1 MIIAII
7 KFMIY
12 SILIVL
18 ISKYVLVRILRKLSE
33 NLNLKPHTIG
43 NITGIATS
51 VPEFLTV
58 SISSFKGLM
67 GTSIYNI
74 FSSNL
79 INLLQYII
87 SVILTKNY
95 KEIKNKGILYNIILV
110 IITIVIPLILISL
123 KIELS
128 IYIVPIFLF
137 LYFAFL
143 YISNRI
149 HKKFLKLQDK
159 EIENQEGIQE
169 KEERKTNKKTYVYII
184 YLIIISIMYIVYLCV
199 IEHASIYRYII
210 YLILTSVSLY
220 LIGNELGNTLEQLA
234 KIFKISE
241 SVLGFLLGFITSM
254 PELITFFESQKHY
267 KEQKENKI
275 LGVIEATNNLLTS
288 NMLNLFVIQNIG
300 IIIFFIIRYSL

>member
-7 KFMIY
+7 KFIIY
-12 SILIVL
+12 STLIVL
-18 ISKYVLVRILRKLSE
+18 ISKYILVRILRKLSE

-67 GTSIYNI
+67 GTCIYNI

-110 IITIVIPLILISL
+110 IITIVIPLILITL

-137 LYFAFL
+137 LYFAFW

-169 KEERKTNKKTYVYII
+169 KEERKTNKKTYV
-184 YLIIISIMYIVYLCV
+184 
-199 IEHASIYRYII
+199 YII

-275 LGVIEATNNLLTS
+275 LGIIEATNNLLTS

>member
-67 GTSIYNI
+67 GTGIYNI

-169 KEERKTNKKTYVYII
+169 NEERKTNKKTYV
-184 YLIIISIMYIVYLCV
+184 
-199 IEHASIYRYII
+199 YII

-288 NMLNLFVIQNIG
+288 NMLNLFIIQNIG

>member
-7 KFMIY
+7 KFIIY
-12 SILIVL
+12 STLIVL
-18 ISKYVLVRILRKLSE
+18 ISKYILVRILRKLSE

-67 GTSIYNI
+67 GTGIYNI

-110 IITIVIPLILISL
+110 IITIVIPLILITL

-137 LYFAFL
+137 LYFAFW

-169 KEERKTNKKTYVYII
+169 KEERKTNKKTYVY
-184 YLIIISIMYIVYLCV
+184 V
-199 IEHASIYRYII
+199 I

>member
-12 SILIVL
+12 STLIVL

-95 KEIKNKGILYNIILV
+95 KEIKNKGILYNIILA
-110 IITIVIPLILISL
+110 IITIIIPLILITL

-128 IYIVPIFLF
+128 IYIVPIFLL
-137 LYFAFL
+137 LYFVFW

-149 HKKFLKLQDK
+149 YKKFLQLQDK
-159 EIENQEGIQE
+159 EIENQEEIKE
-169 KEERKTNKKTYVYII
+169 KEERKTNQKTYV
-184 YLIIISIMYIVYLCV
+184 
-199 IEHASIYRYII
+199 YII

-220 LIGNELGNTLEQLA
+220 LIGNELGNNLEQLA
-234 KIFKISE
+234 KIFKVSE
-241 SVLGFLLGFITSM
+241 SILGFLLGFITSM

>member
-7 KFMIY
+7 KFIIY
-12 SILIVL
+12 SSLIVL
-18 ISKYVLVRILRKLSE
+18 ISKYILVRILRKLSE

-67 GTSIYNI
+67 GTGIYNI

-110 IITIVIPLILISL
+110 IITIVIPLILITL

-137 LYFAFL
+137 LYFAFW

-169 KEERKTNKKTYVYII
+169 KEERKTNKKTYV
-184 YLIIISIMYIVYLCV
+184 
-199 IEHASIYRYII
+199 YII

>member
-7 KFMIY
+7 KFIIY

-67 GTSIYNI
+67 GTGIYNI

-184 YLIIISIMYIVYLCV
+184 YLI
-199 IEHASIYRYII
+199 
-210 YLILTSVSLY
+210 LTSVSLY

>member
-1 MIIAII
+1 MSIEII
-7 KFMIY
+7 KFVIY
-12 SILIVL
+12 SIVIVV
-18 ISKYVLVRILRKLSE
+18 ISKYILVKVLRKLSE

-67 GTSIYNI
+67 GASIYNI

-79 INLLQYII
+79 INLLQYSI

-110 IITIVIPLILISL
+110 IITIIIPVLLISL

-137 LYFAFL
+137 LYFAFW
-143 YISNRI
+143 YTSNRI

-159 EIENQEGIQE
+159 EIENQEEIKE
-169 KEERKTNKKTYVYII
+169 KEERKTNQKTYVYI
-184 YLIIISIMYIVYLCV
+184 V
-199 IEHASIYRYII
+199 

-241 SVLGFLLGFITSM
+241 NILGILLGFITSM

-267 KEQKENKI
+267 KEQKENKL

-288 NMLNLFVIQNIG
+288 NMLNLFIIQNIG
-300 IIIFFIIRYSL
+300 IIIFFIIRYPL

>member
-7 KFMIY
+7 KFIIY
-12 SILIVL
+12 STLIVL
-18 ISKYVLVRILRKLSE
+18 ISKYILVRILRKLSE

-67 GTSIYNI
+67 GTGIYNI

-110 IITIVIPLILISL
+110 IITIVIPLILVSL

-169 KEERKTNKKTYVYII
+169 KEERKTNKKTYV
-184 YLIIISIMYIVYLCV
+184 
-199 IEHASIYRYII
+199 YII

>member
-184 YLIIISIMYIVYLCV
+184 YLI
-199 IEHASIYRYII
+199 
-210 YLILTSVSLY
+210 LTSVSLY

-267 KEQKENKI
+267 KEKEENKL

>member
-95 KEIKNKGILYNIILV
+95 KEIKNKGILYNIILA
-110 IITIVIPLILISL
+110 IITIIIPLILITL

-169 KEERKTNKKTYVYII
+169 KEERKTNKKTYV
-184 YLIIISIMYIVYLCV
+184 
-199 IEHASIYRYII
+199 YII

>member
-1 MIIAII
+1 MSIEII
-7 KFMIY
+7 KFVIY
-12 SILIVL
+12 SIVIVV
-18 ISKYVLVRILRKLSE
+18 ISKYILVKVLRKLSE

-67 GTSIYNI
+67 GASIYNI

-79 INLLQYII
+79 INLLQYSI

-110 IITIVIPLILISL
+110 MITIIIPVLLITL

-128 IYIVPIFLF
+128 IYIVPIFIF
-137 LYFAFL
+137 LYFAFW

-149 HKKFLKLQDK
+149 HKKFLKFQDK
-159 EIENQEGIQE
+159 EIENQEEIKE
-169 KEERKTNKKTYVYII
+169 EEERKTNKKTYVYI
-184 YLIIISIMYIVYLCV
+184 V
-199 IEHASIYRYII
+199 

-241 SVLGFLLGFITSM
+241 NILGILLGFITSM

-267 KEQKENKI
+267 KEQKENKL

-288 NMLNLFVIQNIG
+288 NMLNLFIIQNIG

>member
-7 KFMIY
+7 KFIIY
-12 SILIVL
+12 STLIVL
-18 ISKYVLVRILRKLSE
+18 ISKYILVRILRKLSE

-67 GTSIYNI
+67 GTGIYNI

-110 IITIVIPLILISL
+110 IITIVVPLILISL

-128 IYIVPIFLF
+128 IYIVPVFLF
-137 LYFAFL
+137 LYFAFW

-149 HKKFLKLQDK
+149 HKKFLKFQDK

-169 KEERKTNKKTYVYII
+169 KEERKTNKKTYV
-184 YLIIISIMYIVYLCV
+184 
-199 IEHASIYRYII
+199 YII

-267 KEQKENKI
+267 KEKEENKL

>member
-95 KEIKNKGILYNIILV
+95 KEIKNKGILYDIILV

-169 KEERKTNKKTYVYII
+169 KEERKTNKKTYV
-184 YLIIISIMYIVYLCV
+184 
-199 IEHASIYRYII
+199 YII

>member
-1 MIIAII
+1 MLIEII
-7 KFMIY
+7 KFIIY
-12 SILIVL
+12 SILIVV
-18 ISKYVLVRILRKLSE
+18 ISKYILVKVLRKLSG

-67 GTSIYNI
+67 GASIYNI

-79 INLLQYII
+79 INLLQYSI

-110 IITIVIPLILISL
+110 IITIIIPVLLITL

-128 IYIVPIFLF
+128 IYIVPIFIF
-137 LYFAFL
+137 LYFAFW

-149 HKKFLKLQDK
+149 HKKFLKFQDK
-159 EIENQEGIQE
+159 EIENQEEIKE
-169 KEERKTNKKTYVYII
+169 EEERKTNKKTYVYI
-184 YLIIISIMYIVYLCV
+184 V
-199 IEHASIYRYII
+199 

-241 SVLGFLLGFITSM
+241 NILGILLGFITSM

-267 KEQKENKI
+267 KEQKENKL

-288 NMLNLFVIQNIG
+288 NMLNLFIIQNIG

>member
-1 MIIAII
+1 MLIEII

-12 SILIVL
+12 SILIVG
-18 ISKYVLVRILRKLSE
+18 ISKYILVKVLRKLSE
-33 NLNLKPHTIG
+33 NLNLKPRTIG

-79 INLLQYII
+79 INLLQYSI

-95 KEIKNKGILYNIILV
+95 KEIKNKGILYNIILS
-110 IITIVIPLILISL
+110 IITIIIPLVLITL
-123 KIELS
+123 KIELN
-128 IYIVPIFLF
+128 IYIVLIFLL
-137 LYFAFL
+137 LYFTFW

-149 HKKFLKLQDK
+149 HEKFLKLQDK
-159 EIENQEGIQE
+159 EIEKLEEIKSEG
-169 KEERKTNKKTYVYII
+169 ERKTNKKTY
-184 YLIIISIMYIVYLCV
+184 
-199 IEHASIYRYII
+199 EYII

-220 LIGNELGNTLEQLA
+220 FIGNELGNTLEQLA

-241 SVLGFLLGFITSM
+241 NILGFLLGFITSM
-254 PELITFFESQKHY
+254 PELITFFESQRHY
-267 KEQKENKI
+267 KEQKENNL

-288 NMLNLFVIQNIG
+288 NMLNLFIIQNIG

>member
-1 MIIAII
+1 MLIEII

-12 SILIVL
+12 SILIVV
-18 ISKYVLVRILRKLSE
+18 ISKYILVKVLRKLSE

-51 VPEFLTV
+51 VPEFLIV

-67 GTSIYNI
+67 ETSIYNI

-79 INLLQYII
+79 INLLQYTV

-110 IITIVIPLILISL
+110 IFTIIIPIILITL

-128 IYIVPIFLF
+128 IYIVPIFLL
-137 LYFAFL
+137 LYFAFW

-149 HKKFLKLQDK
+149 HKKFLKLQDDK
-159 EIENQEGIQE
+159 IERREEIKE
-169 KEERKTNKKTYVYII
+169 KEERKTNKKTYVYI
-184 YLIIISIMYIVYLCV
+184 L
-199 IEHASIYRYII
+199 
-210 YLILTSVSLY
+210 YLILTSLSLY
-220 LIGNELGNTLEQLA
+220 LIGNELGKNLEQLTN
-234 KIFKISE
+234 IFEISE
-241 SVLGFLLGFITSM
+241 NILGFLLGFITSM

-267 KEQKENKI
+267 NKQKENQL

-288 NMLNLFVIQNIG
+288 NMLNLFLIQNIG
-300 IIIFFIIRYSL
+300 IIIFFIIKYSV

>member
-12 SILIVL
+12 STLIVL

-95 KEIKNKGILYNIILV
+95 KEIKNKGILYNIILA
-110 IITIVIPLILISL
+110 IITIIIPLILITL

-128 IYIVPIFLF
+128 IYSVPIFLL
-137 LYFAFL
+137 LYFVFW

-149 HKKFLKLQDK
+149 HKKFLQLQDK
-159 EIENQEGIQE
+159 EIENQEEIKE
-169 KEERKTNKKTYVYII
+169 KEERKTNQKTYV
-184 YLIIISIMYIVYLCV
+184 
-199 IEHASIYRYII
+199 YII

-220 LIGNELGNTLEQLA
+220 LIGNELGNNLEQLA
-234 KIFKISE
+234 KIFKVSE
-241 SVLGFLLGFITSM
+241 SILGFLLGFITSM

>member
-1 MIIAII
+1 MLIEII

-12 SILIVL
+12 SILIVG
-18 ISKYVLVRILRKLSE
+18 ISKYILVKVLRKLSE
-33 NLNLKPHTIG
+33 NLNLKPRTIG

-67 GTSIYNI
+67 GTGIYNI

-184 YLIIISIMYIVYLCV
+184 YLI
-199 IEHASIYRYII
+199 
-210 YLILTSVSLY
+210 LTSVSLY

>member
-7 KFMIY
+7 KFIIY
-12 SILIVL
+12 STLIVL
-18 ISKYVLVRILRKLSE
+18 ISKYILVRILRKLSE

-67 GTSIYNI
+67 GTGIYNI

-110 IITIVIPLILISL
+110 IITIVIPLILITL

-128 IYIVPIFLF
+128 IYIVPIFLL
-137 LYFAFL
+137 LYFAFW

-169 KEERKTNKKTYVYII
+169 KEERKTNKKTYV
-184 YLIIISIMYIVYLCV
+184 
-199 IEHASIYRYII
+199 YII

>member
-7 KFMIY
+7 KFIIY
-12 SILIVL
+12 STLIVL
-18 ISKYVLVRILRKLSE
+18 ISKYILVRILRKLSE

-67 GTSIYNI
+67 GTGIYNI

-110 IITIVIPLILISL
+110 IITIVIPLILITL

-137 LYFAFL
+137 LYFAFW

-184 YLIIISIMYIVYLCV
+184 YLI
-199 IEHASIYRYII
+199 
-210 YLILTSVSLY
+210 LTSVSLY

-241 SVLGFLLGFITSM
+241 SILGFLLGFITSM

>member
-1 MIIAII
+1 MIITII
-7 KFMIY
+7 KFIIY
-12 SILIVL
+12 STLIVL
-18 ISKYVLVRILRKLSE
+18 ISKYILVRILRKLSE

-67 GTSIYNI
+67 GTGIYNI

-184 YLIIISIMYIVYLCV
+184 YLI
-199 IEHASIYRYII
+199 
-210 YLILTSVSLY
+210 LTSVSLY

>member
-1 MIIAII
+1 MSIEII
-7 KFMIY
+7 KFVIY
-12 SILIVL
+12 SIVIVV
-18 ISKYVLVRILRKLSE
+18 ISKYILVKVLRKLSE

-67 GTSIYNI
+67 GASIYNI

-79 INLLQYII
+79 INLLQYSI

-110 IITIVIPLILISL
+110 IITIIIPVLLISL

-137 LYFAFL
+137 LYFAFW
-143 YISNRI
+143 YTSNRI
-149 HKKFLKLQDK
+149 YKKFLKLQDK
-159 EIENQEGIQE
+159 EIENQEEIKE
-169 KEERKTNKKTYVYII
+169 KEERKTNQKTYVYI
-184 YLIIISIMYIVYLCV
+184 V
-199 IEHASIYRYII
+199 

-241 SVLGFLLGFITSM
+241 NILGILLGFITSM

-267 KEQKENKI
+267 KEQKENKL

-288 NMLNLFVIQNIG
+288 NMLNLFIIQNIG
-300 IIIFFIIRYSL
+300 IIIFFIIRYPL

>member
-1 MIIAII
+1 MLIEII

-12 SILIVL
+12 SILIVV
-18 ISKYVLVRILRKLSE
+18 ISKYILVKVLRKLSE

-51 VPEFLTV
+51 VPEFLIV

-67 GTSIYNI
+67 ETSIYNI

-79 INLLQYII
+79 INLLQYTV

-110 IITIVIPLILISL
+110 IFTIIIPIILITL

-128 IYIVPIFLF
+128 IYIVPIFLL
-137 LYFAFL
+137 LYFAFW

-149 HKKFLKLQDK
+149 HKKFLKLQDDK
-159 EIENQEGIQE
+159 IERREEIKE
-169 KEERKTNKKTYVYII
+169 KEERKTNKKTYVYI
-184 YLIIISIMYIVYLCV
+184 L
-199 IEHASIYRYII
+199 
-210 YLILTSVSLY
+210 YLILTSLSLY
-220 LIGNELGNTLEQLA
+220 LIGNELGKNLEQLTN
-234 KIFKISE
+234 IFEISE
-241 SVLGFLLGFITSM
+241 NILGFLLGFITSM

>member
-7 KFMIY
+7 KFIIY
-12 SILIVL
+12 STLIVL
-18 ISKYVLVRILRKLSE
+18 ISKYILVRILRKLSE

-67 GTSIYNI
+67 GTGIYNI

-184 YLIIISIMYIVYLCV
+184 YLI
-199 IEHASIYRYII
+199 
-210 YLILTSVSLY
+210 LTSVSLY

-267 KEQKENKI
+267 KEKEENKL

>member
-1 MIIAII
+1 MSIEII
-7 KFMIY
+7 KFVIY
-12 SILIVL
+12 SIVIVV
-18 ISKYVLVRILRKLSE
+18 ISKYILVKVLRKLSE

-67 GTSIYNI
+67 GASIYNI

-79 INLLQYII
+79 INLLQYSI

-110 IITIVIPLILISL
+110 IITIIIPVLLISL

-137 LYFAFL
+137 LYFAFW
-143 YISNRI
+143 YTSNRI

-159 EIENQEGIQE
+159 EIENQEEIKE
-169 KEERKTNKKTYVYII
+169 EEERKTNKKTYVYI
-184 YLIIISIMYIVYLCV
+184 V
-199 IEHASIYRYII
+199 

-241 SVLGFLLGFITSM
+241 NILGILLGFITSM

-267 KEQKENKI
+267 KEQKENKL

-288 NMLNLFVIQNIG
+288 NMLNLFIIQNVG

>member
-1 MIIAII
+1 MSIEII
-7 KFMIY
+7 KFVIY
-12 SILIVL
+12 SIVIVV
-18 ISKYVLVRILRKLSE
+18 ISKYILVKVLRKLSE

-67 GTSIYNI
+67 GASIYNI

-79 INLLQYII
+79 INLLQYSI

-95 KEIKNKGILYNIILV
+95 KEMKNKGILYNIILV
-110 IITIVIPLILISL
+110 IITIIIPVLLITL

-128 IYIVPIFLF
+128 IYIVPIFIF
-137 LYFAFL
+137 LYFAFW

-159 EIENQEGIQE
+159 EIENQEEIKE
-169 KEERKTNKKTYVYII
+169 KEERKTNKKTYVYI
-184 YLIIISIMYIVYLCV
+184 V
-199 IEHASIYRYII
+199 

-220 LIGNELGNTLEQLA
+220 LIGNELGNTLEDLA

-241 SVLGFLLGFITSM
+241 NILGILLGFITSM

-267 KEQKENKI
+267 KEQKENKL

-288 NMLNLFVIQNIG
+288 NMLNLFIIQNVG

>member
-1 MIIAII
+1 MSIEII
-7 KFMIY
+7 KFVIY
-12 SILIVL
+12 SIVIVV
-18 ISKYVLVRILRKLSE
+18 ISKYILVKILRKLSE

-67 GTSIYNI
+67 DTSIYNI

-79 INLLQYII
+79 INLLQYSI
-87 SVILTKNY
+87 SVILIKNY
-95 KEIKNKGILYNIILV
+95 KQLKNKGILYNIILV
-110 IITIVIPLILISL
+110 MITIIIPVLLITL

-128 IYIVPIFLF
+128 IYIVPIFIF
-137 LYFAFL
+137 LYFAFW

-159 EIENQEGIQE
+159 EIENQEEIKE
-169 KEERKTNKKTYVYII
+169 KEERKTNKKTYVYI
-184 YLIIISIMYIVYLCV
+184 V
-199 IEHASIYRYII
+199 

-220 LIGNELGNTLEQLA
+220 LIGNELGNTLENLA

-241 SVLGFLLGFITSM
+241 NILGFLLGFITSM

-267 KEQKENKI
+267 KEQKENKL

-288 NMLNLFVIQNIG
+288 NMLNLFIIQNIG
-300 IIIFFIIRYSL
+300 IIILFIIRYSL

>member
-12 SILIVL
+12 STLIVL

-95 KEIKNKGILYNIILV
+95 KEIKNKGILYNIILA
-110 IITIVIPLILISL
+110 IITIIIPLILITL

-128 IYIVPIFLF
+128 IYIVPIFLL
-137 LYFAFL
+137 LYFVFW

-149 HKKFLKLQDK
+149 HKKFLQLQDK
-159 EIENQEGIQE
+159 EIENQEEIKE
-169 KEERKTNKKTYVYII
+169 KEERKTNQKTYV
-184 YLIIISIMYIVYLCV
+184 
-199 IEHASIYRYII
+199 YII

-220 LIGNELGNTLEQLA
+220 LIGNELGNNLEQLA
-234 KIFKISE
+234 KIFKVSE
-241 SVLGFLLGFITSM
+241 SILGFLLGFITSM

>member
-12 SILIVL
+12 STLIVL
-18 ISKYVLVRILRKLSE
+18 ISKYILVRILRKLSE

-67 GTSIYNI
+67 GTGIYNI

-110 IITIVIPLILISL
+110 IITIVVPLILISL

-128 IYIVPIFLF
+128 IYIVPVFLF
-137 LYFAFL
+137 LYFAFW

-149 HKKFLKLQDK
+149 HKKFLKFQDK

-169 KEERKTNKKTYVYII
+169 KEERKTNKKTYV
-184 YLIIISIMYIVYLCV
+184 
-199 IEHASIYRYII
+199 YII

-267 KEQKENKI
+267 KEKEENKL

>member
-7 KFMIY
+7 KFIIY
-12 SILIVL
+12 STLIVL
-18 ISKYVLVRILRKLSE
+18 ISKYILVRILRKLSE

-67 GTSIYNI
+67 GTGIYNI

-184 YLIIISIMYIVYLCV
+184 YLI
-199 IEHASIYRYII
+199 
-210 YLILTSVSLY
+210 LTSVSLY

-288 NMLNLFVIQNIG
+288 NMLNLFIIQNIG

>member
-7 KFMIY
+7 KFIIY
-12 SILIVL
+12 STLIVL
-18 ISKYVLVRILRKLSE
+18 ISKYILVRILRKLSE

-67 GTSIYNI
+67 GTGIYNI

-110 IITIVIPLILISL
+110 IITIVIPLILITL

-137 LYFAFL
+137 LYFAFW

-149 HKKFLKLQDK
+149 HKKFLQLQDK

-169 KEERKTNKKTYVYII
+169 KEERKTNKKTYV
-184 YLIIISIMYIVYLCV
+184 
-199 IEHASIYRYII
+199 YII

-241 SVLGFLLGFITSM
+241 SILGFLLGFITSM

>member
-1 MIIAII
+1 MSIEII
-7 KFMIY
+7 KFVIY
-12 SILIVL
+12 SIVIVV
-18 ISKYVLVRILRKLSE
+18 ISKYILVKVLRKLSE

-67 GTSIYNI
+67 GASIYNI

-79 INLLQYII
+79 INLLQYSI

-110 IITIVIPLILISL
+110 IITIIIPILLITL

-128 IYIVPIFLF
+128 IYIVPIFIF
-137 LYFAFL
+137 LYFAFW

-159 EIENQEGIQE
+159 EIENQEEIKE
-169 KEERKTNKKTYVYII
+169 KEERKTNKKTYVYI
-184 YLIIISIMYIVYLCV
+184 V
-199 IEHASIYRYII
+199 

-241 SVLGFLLGFITSM
+241 NILGILLGFITSM

-267 KEQKENKI
+267 KEQKENKL

-288 NMLNLFVIQNIG
+288 NMLNLFIIQNVG